1 MAAKVYKYDPVLER
15 MVYVRTTKV
24 QPREHIR
31 LAGECQVDMAK
42 TMGQLT
48 KERAAS
54 GGSYSETTYT
64 H

>member
-1 MAAKVYKYDPVLER
+1 MPAKVYKYDPETGHMVL
-15 MVYVRTTKV
+15 VRISKV

-48 KERAAS
+48 RERES
-54 GGSYSETTYT
+54 KK
-64 H
+64 

>member
-1 MAAKVYKYDPVLER
+1 MSAKVYRYNPETGR

-31 LAGECQVDMAK
+31 LAGECKVDMAK

-54 GGSYSETTYT
+54 GGSYSETNHT